1 MIHCCSCHCAAQKR
15 QTKSSLFAVALYGEQ
30 GEPRFERAAL
40 RWLGR
45 LFFEKPMQFALAA
58 TCVELVVE
66 LRGPA
71 PEPAAKALTALVR
84 N

>member
-1 MIHCCSCHCAAQKR
+1 MSLEDDWRSSCCTAN
-15 QTKSSLFAVALYGEQ
+15 
-30 GEPRFERAAL
+30 RANPVRAGAL

-45 LFFEKPMQFALAA
+45 LFLEKPMPFALAA
-58 TCVELVVE
+58 TCVELVAE

-84 N
+84 ET

>member
-1 MIHCCSCHCAAQKR
+1 MTR
-15 QTKSSLFAVALYGEQ
+15 VSLEDALALLMLYGEQ

-45 LFFEKPMQFALAA
+45 LFLEKPMPYTLAA
-58 TCVELVVE
+58 TCVELVAE

>member
-1 MIHCCSCHCAAQKR
+1 M
-15 QTKSSLFAVALYGEQ
+15 SLEDALDLIVLYGEQ
-30 GEPRFERAAL
+30 GEPRFERAAV

-45 LFFEKPMQFALAA
+45 LFLEEPVPYALAA
-58 TCVELVVE
+58 TCVELVAE

-71 PEPAAKALTALVR
+71 PESAAKALTALVR